1 MPDWNSLPFDIRKG
15 ILEYITTFGHIAQ
28 YSTVSEEWRC
38 EVEEKTF
45 HHIRIGTTVVA
56 PSPFAVY
63 DLHFLDGLRKRQ
75 KGLIRHIWLNITLLR
90 YNCPAC
96 YSRETIA
103 ERNLNSMTIRLAISA
118 LFVVLAD
125 WETTKEGLTLEI
137 NAYSPSDSGHW
148 FRGWYFGA
156 PGEEETLRR
165 GRRILHFG
173 PRHPVSEDGLRRPFE
188 VLRVTPSD
196 LPVVRAVTK
205 FLIRRQCRRQLDSN
219 ALSNIWRKLPSLGH
233 IMHESWRPG
242 GNVSLYG
249 WDFGKIE
256 KICRVSMFLLLTWL
270 LIAYGRAL
278 CHESLP
284 TSVKR
289 ITVFEDFNSQYQF
302 LLKKYTVFNQVNQG
316 VPVNPGQGT
325 VRTGG
330 RALAG
335 FFAKKSM
342 QLKHLSVA
350 FVIDA
355 ADFFRACD
363 PEWRWNELRSLTLTA
378 KALVRETQP
387 GETYQQLQAAARVAL
402 GMPKLESL
410 TLWNGD
416 VGEACGFVYRRYQD
430 DVSITWRANWEFE
443 LGSEVRSAWEAV
455 AKMHS
460 PRSALRVET
469 EMLRGCALLSHGDSI
484 HHLGLH
490 SVIDSTSSD
499 QIQKES
505 RLPRSWFR

>member
-15 ILEYITTFGHIAQ
+15 ILEYITTHDHISQ

-38 EVEEKTF
+38 AVEEKTF

-63 DLHFLDGLRKRQ
+63 DLHFLNGLRKRQ
-75 KGLIRHIWLNITLLR
+75 KGLIRHIWLNIALLR
-90 YNCPAC
+90 YNCPVC
-96 YSRETIA
+96 YHRETTA
-103 ERNLNSMTIRLAISA
+103 ERNFNSMTIRLAISA
-118 LFVVLAD
+118 LFAVLEG
-125 WETTKEGLTLEI
+125 WEPTKEGLTLEI
-137 NAYSPSDSGHW
+137 NAYSPSDSEHC

-156 PGEEETLRR
+156 PGEEETLGRERR
-165 GRRILHFG
+165 LLHFG
-173 PRHPVSEDGLRRPFE
+173 PRHPVCEDGLRRPFE
-188 VLRVTPSD
+188 VFRVIPSD

-233 IMHESWRPG
+233 IMHESWRPW
-242 GNVSLYG
+242 GNFSTYN
-249 WDFGKIE
+249 WDFD
-256 KICRVSMFLLLTWL
+256 
-270 LIAYGRAL
+270 YGRAL
-278 CHESLP
+278 CHESLS

-289 ITVFEDFNSQYQF
+289 ITVFEDFNSQHQVS
-302 LLKKYTVFNQVNQG
+302 LKKYRVFNQVNQG
-316 VPVNPGQGT
+316 VPANPDQGT

-342 QLKHLSVA
+342 QLEHLSVA
-350 FVIDA
+350 FIIDA

-363 PEWRWNELRSLTLTA
+363 PEWRWNELRSLTLTT
-378 KALVRETQP
+378 KALARETQP

-402 GMPKLESL
+402 SMPNLESL

-416 VGEACGFVYRRYQD
+416 VGEACAFVYRRYQD

-443 LGSEVRSAWEAV
+443 LEPEVRSAWEAV
-455 AKMHS
+455 AKTHS
-460 PRSALRVET
+460 PRRALTVKT
-469 EMLRGCALLSHGDSI
+469 EMLRGCVLLSHGDAI

-490 SVIDSTSSD
+490 SVVDRTSLE
-499 QIQKES
+499 QIRREN
-505 RLPRSWFR
+505 RLPRSRFR